1 MQSNSKLSMQYLNT
15 LLIAVLGSL
24 SKIKPYLTC
33 KCNPHFWLAK
43 FLCSVFFT
51 ILLKPAINKKILR
64 LTVLKHLIFYFF
76 SRQVHSTEYA
86 NRNVA
91 KKKGFFINQASLNCP
106 FKVNLCLH
114 FPE

>member
-24 SKIKPYLTC
+24 SKIKPYLIC

-64 LTVLKHLIFYFF
+64 ITVLNISYSTFF
-76 SRQVHSTEYA
+76 Q
-86 NRNVA
+86 NRY
-91 KKKGFFINQASLNCP
+91 I
-106 FKVNLCLH
+106 
-114 FPE
+114 